1 MNPMDDPW
9 RQEEQRLKEQ
19 QQPKPAK
26 QAPNL
31 MGCKLGAAGCFGL
44 LVTFCLIAGAVQQG
58 TQAVLHRLNQVE
70 DKIDRIDK
78 KLEAKKPDEMK
89 PDAEKLDVLPKRD
102 GN

>member
-9 RQEEQRLKEQ
+9 RQEEQRLREQ

-44 LVTFCLIAGAVQQG
+44 LVTFCLIAGTVQQG
-58 TQAVLHRLNQVE
+58 TQQVLNHLNQLNE
-70 DKIDRIDK
+70 KLDKIDK
-78 KLEAKKPDEMK
+78 KLDEKKPDEMK
-89 PDAEKLDVLPKRD
+89 PDAEKLKVLPQRD
-102 GN
+102 DN